1 MKNKTIKKLTKGIV
15 AIALTIATVVGA
27 GVIGAQEYNAYT
39 TDSTTDISGRT
50 QVNELCAA
58 SVNYKY
64 SPAWRN
70 MAEWCNTCYRGG
82 KIAQGV
88 LEQIGAA
95 NPNATGEDGVA
106 QYILGKGTAYTD
118 TVDQWNRRGFV
129 EQVILNNGLCIAYI
143 DQFKALNMIHQ
154 DYKLPAKYAK
164 TVQNTATTTATMID
178 NFDATFYANM
188 YPDVKKAIGT
198 DTAKLYAHYI
208 TYGKAEGRYAN
219 QTAYNTAHKA
229 K

>member
-39 TDSTTDISGRT
+39 TFTNSCGT
-50 QVNELCAA
+50 QVRELCDA
-58 SVNYKY
+58 SVNYNY
-64 SPAWRN
+64 SPTWRS
-70 MAEWCNTCYRGG
+70 MAEWCNICYGGG
-82 KIAQGV
+82 KMSQGV
-88 LEQIGAA
+88 LEQERCA
-95 NPNATGEDGVA
+95 NPYATGEDGVA
-106 QYILGKGTAYTD
+106 QFLLADGSVYTGDNKYKG
-118 TVDQWNRRGFV
+118 QEFV
-129 EQVILNNGLCIAYI
+129 EQVVLDNGLCTSYV
-143 DQFKALNMIHQ
+143 DQFKALNKIHQ
-154 DYKLPAKYAK
+154 NYQLPAKYAK
-164 TVQNTATTTATMID
+164 TAATATTTMID

-198 DTAKLYAHYI
+198 DATKLYNHYV

-219 QTAYNTAHKA
+219 QTAYNAAHKS

>member
-39 TDSTTDISGRT
+39 TKDYGDYYGI
-50 QVNELCAA
+50 QVVELNKATGN
-58 SVNYKY
+58 SNY
-64 SPAWRN
+64 SPVWQN
-70 MAEWCNTCYRGG
+70 MALWCSVCYTGG
-82 KIAQGV
+82 EQSQGI
-88 LEQIGAA
+88 LKQIGAA
-95 NPNATGEDGVA
+95 NPNAIGEDGVA

>member
-39 TDSTTDISGRT
+39 TFTNSCGK
-50 QVNELCAA
+50 QVRELCDA
-58 SVNYKY
+58 SVNYNY
-64 SPAWRN
+64 SPTWRN
-70 MAEWCNTCYRGG
+70 MAEWCNTCYMGDQM
-82 KIAQGV
+82 AQGV
-88 LEQIGAA
+88 LKQEGCA
-95 NPNATGEDGVA
+95 NPNATGEDGIA
-106 QYILGKGTAYTD
+106 QYVIENPNVVNTNEDY
-118 TVDQWNRRGFV
+118 QNFV
-129 EQVILNNGLCIAYI
+129 EQVVLGNGLCLNYVE
-143 DQFKALNMIHQ
+143 QFRADGDIHLNYQ
-154 DYKLPAKYAK
+154 LPAKYAK
-164 TVQNTATTTATMID
+164 TVQNTTTKMID

-198 DTAKLYAHYI
+198 DATKLYNHYV

-219 QTAYNTAHKA
+219 QMAYNAAHKT

>member
-39 TDSTTDISGRT
+39 TETNSCGTY
-50 QVNELCAA
+50 VNELADA
-58 SVNYKY
+58 TGNYNY
-64 SPAWRN
+64 SPAWRD
-70 MAEWCNTCYRGG
+70 MAMWCNMCYSGD
-82 KIAQGV
+82 
-88 LEQIGAA
+88 GAA
-95 NPNATGEDGVA
+95 KLALQQEGCVNPNATGEDGVA
-106 QYILGKGTAYTD
+106 QYILGNGGTFYQGNNSYDRA
-118 TVDQWNRRGFV
+118 GFIEKV
-129 EQVILNNGLCIAYI
+129 VLDNGLCIAYI
-143 DQFKALNMIHQ
+143 DQFKAKNLISQ
-154 DYKLPAKYAK
+154 TYQVPAKYAK
-164 TVQNTATTTATMID
+164 LVTTNTATTTMID

-198 DTAKLYAHYI
+198 DATKLYNHYV

-219 QTAYNTAHKA
+219 QMAYNAAHKT

>member
-39 TDSTTDISGRT
+39 TDSTTAIDGT
-50 QVNELCAA
+50 VQVNELCAA
-58 SVNYKY
+58 AGNYNY
-64 SPAWRN
+64 SPVWRN
-70 MAEWCNTCYRGG
+70 MAEWCNTCYGGG
-82 KIAQGV
+82 KIAKLV
-88 LEQIGAA
+88 LQQKGAA
-95 NPNATGEDGVA
+95 NPNATGEDGIA
-106 QYILGKGTAYTD
+106 QYLFGDGGSFYQGNNSHD
-118 TVDQWNRRGFV
+118 RSGFIEKV
-129 EQVILNNGLCIAYI
+129 VLDNGLCIAYI
-143 DQFKALNMIHQ
+143 DQFKAKNLISQ
-154 DYKLPAKYAK
+154 TYQVPAKYAK
-164 TVQNTATTTATMID
+164 LATTNTATTTMID

-198 DTAKLYAHYI
+198 DTAKLYNHYV

-219 QTAYNTAHKA
+219 QPAYNAAHKA

>member
-39 TDSTTDISGRT
+39 TFTNSCGT
-50 QVNELCAA
+50 QVRELCDA
-58 SVNYKY
+58 SVNYNY
-64 SPAWRN
+64 SPTWRN
-70 MAEWCNTCYRGG
+70 MAEWCNTCYMGDQM
-82 KIAQGV
+82 AQGV
-88 LEQIGAA
+88 LKQEGCA
-95 NPNATGEDGVA
+95 NPNATGEDGIA
-106 QYILGKGTAYTD
+106 QYVIENPNVVNTNEDY
-118 TVDQWNRRGFV
+118 QNFV
-129 EQVILNNGLCIAYI
+129 EQVVLGNGLCLNYVE
-143 DQFKALNMIHQ
+143 QFRADGDIHLNYQ
-154 DYKLPAKYAK
+154 LPAKYAK
-164 TVQNTATTTATMID
+164 TVQNTTTKMID

-198 DTAKLYAHYI
+198 DATKLYNHYV

-219 QTAYNTAHKA
+219 QAAYNVAHKA

>member
-39 TDSTTDISGRT
+39 AKDCGVNGI
-50 QVNELCAA
+50 QVVELNKATG
-58 SVNYKY
+58 NYKY
-64 SPAWRN
+64 SPVWRN
-70 MAEWCNTCYRGG
+70 MAMWCNMCYSGG
-82 KIAQGV
+82 KPAQGV
-88 LEQIGAA
+88 LEQKGAA

-106 QYILGKGTAYTD
+106 QYILGEGTAYTD

-154 DYKLPAKYAK
+154 DYQLPAKYAK
-164 TVQNTATTTATMID
+164 TVQNTTTAMID
-178 NFDATFYANM
+178 NFDATFYVNM

-198 DTAKLYAHYI
+198 DAAKLYNHYV

-219 QTAYNTAHKA
+219 QASYNAAHKS

>member
-39 TDSTTDISGRT
+39 TFTNSCGT
-50 QVNELCAA
+50 QVRELCDA
-58 SVNYKY
+58 SVNYNY
-64 SPAWRN
+64 SPTWRN
-70 MAEWCNTCYRGG
+70 MAEWCNTCYMGDQM
-82 KIAQGV
+82 AQSV
-88 LEQIGAA
+88 LQQEGAA
-95 NPNATGEDGVA
+95 NPYATGEDGIA
-106 QYILGKGTAYTD
+106 QYLFGDGGSFYQGNNSYD
-118 TVDQWNRRGFV
+118 RSGFIEKV
-129 EQVILNNGLCIAYI
+129 VLDNGLCIAYI
-143 DQFKALNMIHQ
+143 DQFKAKNLISQ
-154 DYKLPAKYAK
+154 TYQVPAKYAK
-164 TVQNTATTTATMID
+164 LVTTNTATTTMID

-198 DTAKLYAHYI
+198 DATKLYNHYV

-219 QTAYNTAHKA
+219 QAAYNAAHKN

>member
-39 TDSTTDISGRT
+39 TGSNSCGAY
-50 QVNELCAA
+50 VNELADA
-58 SVNYKY
+58 TGNYNY
-64 SPAWRN
+64 SPTWRG

-82 KIAQGV
+82 KIAQET
-88 LEQIGAA
+88 LEQEGCA
-95 NPNATGEDGVA
+95 NPYATGEDGVA
-106 QYILGKGTAYTD
+106 QFLLADGSVYTGDNKYKG
-118 TVDQWNRRGFV
+118 QEFV
-129 EQVILNNGLCIAYI
+129 EQVVLDNGLCTSYV
-143 DQFKALNMIHQ
+143 DQFKALNKIHQ
-154 DYKLPAKYAK
+154 NYQLPAKYAK
-164 TVQNTATTTATMID
+164 TAATATTTMID

-198 DTAKLYAHYI
+198 DAAKLYNHYV

-219 QTAYNTAHKA
+219 QASYNAAHKS

>member
-39 TDSTTDISGRT
+39 TETNSCGTY
-50 QVNELCAA
+50 VNELADA
-58 SVNYKY
+58 TGNYNY
-64 SPAWRN
+64 SPTWRN
-70 MAEWCNTCYRGG
+70 MAMWCNMCYSGD
-82 KIAQGV
+82 
-88 LEQIGAA
+88 AA
-95 NPNATGEDGVA
+95 AKLALQQEGCTNPYATGEDGVA
-106 QYILGKGTAYTD
+106 QLIIKNPNTHNTGEDYM
-118 TVDQWNRRGFV
+118 NCV
-129 EQVILNNGLCIAYI
+129 EQIVLANGLCLNYVE
-143 DQFKALNMIHQ
+143 QFRADGDIHPNYQ
-154 DYKLPAKYAK
+154 LPAKYAK
-164 TVQNTATTTATMID
+164 TVQNTTTKMID

-198 DTAKLYAHYI
+198 DATKLYNHYV

-219 QTAYNTAHKA
+219 QTAYNAAHKS

>member
-39 TDSTTDISGRT
+39 TGSNSCGAY
-50 QVNELCAA
+50 VNELADA
-58 SVNYKY
+58 TGNYNY
-64 SPAWRN
+64 SPTWRS
-70 MAEWCNTCYRGG
+70 MAEWCNRCYMGG

-88 LEQIGAA
+88 LEQQGSA
-95 NPNATGEDGVA
+95 NPYATGEDGVA
-106 QYILGKGTAYTD
+106 QYVIENPNVVNTSEDY
-118 TVDQWNRRGFV
+118 QNFV
-129 EQVILNNGLCIAYI
+129 EQVVLGNGLCLNYVE
-143 DQFKALNMIHQ
+143 QFRADGDIHLNYH
-154 DYKLPAKYAK
+154 LPAKYAK
-164 TVQNTATTTATMID
+164 TVQNTTTKMID

-188 YPDVKKAIGT
+188 YPDVKEAIGT
-198 DTAKLYAHYI
+198 DATKLYNHYV

-219 QTAYNTAHKA
+219 QAAYNAAHKS

>member
-64 SPAWRN
+64 SPTWRS
-70 MAEWCNTCYRGG
+70 MAEWCNTCYMGG
-82 KIAQGV
+82 KIAQET
-88 LEQIGAA
+88 LEQERCA
-95 NPNATGEDGVA
+95 NPYATGEDGVA
-106 QYILGKGTAYTD
+106 QFLLADGSVYTGDNKYKG
-118 TVDQWNRRGFV
+118 QEFV
-129 EQVILNNGLCIAYI
+129 EQVILDNGLCTSYV
-143 DQFKALNMIHQ
+143 DQFKALNRIHQ
-154 DYKLPAKYAK
+154 NYQLPAKYAK
-164 TVQNTATTTATMID
+164 TAATATTTMID

-198 DTAKLYAHYI
+198 DATKLYNHYV

-219 QTAYNTAHKA
+219 QAAYNAAHKS

>member
-39 TDSTTDISGRT
+39 TKDCGVNGI
-50 QVNELCAA
+50 QVVELNKATGN
-58 SVNYKY
+58 SNY
-64 SPAWRN
+64 SPVWQN
-70 MAEWCNTCYRGG
+70 MALWCSVCYTGDQM
-82 KIAQGV
+82 AQDV
-88 LEQIGAA
+88 LKQKGAA
-95 NPNATGEDGVA
+95 NPNATREDGVA
-106 QYILGKGTAYTD
+106 QYILGDGTAYTD

-219 QTAYNTAHKA
+219 QTAYNTAHKS

>member
-27 GVIGAQEYNAYT
+27 GVIGVQEYNAYT
-39 TDSTTDISGRT
+39 TFTNSCGT
-50 QVNELCAA
+50 QVRELCDA
-58 SVNYKY
+58 SVNYNY
-64 SPAWRN
+64 SPVWRN
-70 MAEWCNTCYRGG
+70 MAEWCNACYMGDQMS
-82 KIAQGV
+82 QGV
-88 LEQIGAA
+88 LEQQGSA
-95 NPNATGEDGVA
+95 NPYATGEDGVA
-106 QYILGKGTAYTD
+106 QYVIENPNVVNTSEDY
-118 TVDQWNRRGFV
+118 QNFV
-129 EQVILNNGLCIAYI
+129 EQVVLGNGLCLNYVE
-143 DQFKALNMIHQ
+143 QFRADGDIHLNYH
-154 DYKLPAKYAK
+154 LPAKYAK
-164 TVQNTATTTATMID
+164 TVQNTTTKMID

-198 DTAKLYAHYI
+198 DATKLYNHYV

>member
-64 SPAWRN
+64 SPTWRS
-70 MAEWCNTCYRGG
+70 MAEWCNTCYMGG
-82 KIAQGV
+82 KMSQGV
-88 LEQIGAA
+88 LEQKGAA

>member
-39 TDSTTDISGRT
+39 TFTNSCGT
-50 QVNELCAA
+50 QVRELCDA
-58 SVNYKY
+58 SVNYNY
-64 SPAWRN
+64 SPTWRN
-70 MAEWCNTCYRGG
+70 MAEWCNTCYMGDQM
-82 KIAQGV
+82 AQGV
-88 LEQIGAA
+88 LEQQGSA
-95 NPNATGEDGVA
+95 NPYATGEDGVA
-106 QYILGKGTAYTD
+106 QYVIENPNVVNTSEDY
-118 TVDQWNRRGFV
+118 QNFV
-129 EQVILNNGLCIAYI
+129 EQVVLGNGLCLNYVE
-143 DQFKALNMIHQ
+143 QFRAVGDVHANYQ
-154 DYKLPAKYAK
+154 LPAKYAK
-164 TVQNTATTTATMID
+164 TVQNTSTTTATMID

-198 DTAKLYAHYI
+198 DATKLYNHYV

-219 QTAYNTAHKA
+219 QAAYNAAHKN

>member
-39 TDSTTDISGRT
+39 TETNSCGTY
-50 QVNELCAA
+50 VNELADA
-58 SVNYKY
+58 TGNYNY
-64 SPAWRN
+64 SPTWRS
-70 MAEWCNTCYRGG
+70 MAEWCNRCYSGG
-82 KIAQGV
+82 KIAQET
-88 LEQIGAA
+88 LEQERCA
-95 NPNATGEDGVA
+95 NPYATGEDGVA
-106 QYILGKGTAYTD
+106 QLIIKNPNTHNTGEDYM
-118 TVDQWNRRGFV
+118 NCV
-129 EQVILNNGLCIAYI
+129 EQIVLANGLCLNYVE
-143 DQFKALNMIHQ
+143 QFRADGDIHPNYQ
-154 DYKLPAKYAK
+154 LPAKYAK
-164 TVQNTATTTATMID
+164 TVQNTSTTTATMID

-208 TYGKAEGRYAN
+208 AYGKAEGRYAN
-219 QTAYNTAHKA
+219 QSAYNAAHKN

>member
-39 TDSTTDISGRT
+39 TETNSCGK
-50 QVNELCAA
+50 QVRELCDA
-58 SVNYKY
+58 SVNYNY
-64 SPAWRN
+64 SPTWRN
-70 MAEWCNTCYRGG
+70 MAEWCNTCYMGDQM
-82 KIAQGV
+82 AQGV
-88 LEQIGAA
+88 LKQEGCA
-95 NPNATGEDGVA
+95 NPNATGEDGIA
-106 QYILGKGTAYTD
+106 QYVIENPNVVNTNEDY
-118 TVDQWNRRGFV
+118 QNFV
-129 EQVILNNGLCIAYI
+129 EQVVLGNGLCLNYVE
-143 DQFKALNMIHQ
+143 QFRADGDIHLNYQ
-154 DYKLPAKYAK
+154 LPAKYAK
-164 TVQNTATTTATMID
+164 TVQNTTTKMID

-198 DTAKLYAHYI
+198 DATKLYNHYV

-219 QTAYNTAHKA
+219 QMAYNAAHKT

>member
-39 TDSTTDISGRT
+39 TDSTTDIRGRT

-58 SVNYKY
+58 AGNYNY
-64 SPAWRN
+64 SPAWRSF
-70 MAEWCNTCYRGG
+70 AEWCNTCYMGNS
-82 KIAQGV
+82 IASSGV
-88 LEQIGAA
+88 LKQVGAA
-95 NPNATGEDGVA
+95 NPYATGEDGVA
-106 QYILGKGTAYTD
+106 QLIIKNPNTHNTGEDYM
-118 TVDQWNRRGFV
+118 NCV
-129 EQVILNNGLCIAYI
+129 EQIVLANGLCLNYVE
-143 DQFKALNMIHQ
+143 QFRADGDIHPNYQ
-154 DYKLPAKYAK
+154 LPAKYAK
-164 TVQNTATTTATMID
+164 TVQNATTTMID

-198 DTAKLYAHYI
+198 DATKLYNHYV

-219 QTAYNTAHKA
+219 QTAYNAAHKS